1 VVNYTERQFS
11 KRNYLAI
18 RHEYMNDVRGQ
29 RTGFKTKYTEPL
41 IGCGHW
47 VGTTVLVRP
56 ELRFD
61 RSYDVPAYD
70 NGSKKNQLMLAGD
83 IIYFF

>member
-1 VVNYTERQFS
+1 VAPSEPSSGNFF
-11 KRNYLAI
+11 
-18 RHEYMNDVRGQ
+18 Q
-29 RTGFKTKYTEPL
+29 RFAKAYSDDWKQRPST
-41 IGCGHW
+41 
-47 VGTTVLVRP
+47 LVRP
-56 ELRFD
+56 EIRFE